1 MAEKQRRSGS
11 GVLVVVDGE
20 NVRRSR
26 WPNLSQEELVRRV
39 RRWAADEGHE
49 PLIVFDGP
57 PPEEAA
63 DLIGS
68 RHADDAIVD
77 LAGRVAEP
85 WWLVT
90 SDRGLR
96 ARVGDAPGRIVG
108 GGAFVRM
115 I

>member
-1 MAEKQRRSGS
+1 MVVLVEMA
-11 GVLVVVDGE
+11 LVVVDAE

-26 WPNLSQEELVRRV
+26 WPNLSQDELVRRAREWA
-39 RRWAADEGHE
+39 RREGHRL
-49 PLIVFDGP
+49 LIVFDGP
-57 PPEEAA
+57 PPEDAA

-77 LAGRVAEP
+77 LAERLDTP

-96 ARVGDAPGRIVG
+96 ARVGESPSRILG
-108 GGAFVRM
+108 GGSFVRM